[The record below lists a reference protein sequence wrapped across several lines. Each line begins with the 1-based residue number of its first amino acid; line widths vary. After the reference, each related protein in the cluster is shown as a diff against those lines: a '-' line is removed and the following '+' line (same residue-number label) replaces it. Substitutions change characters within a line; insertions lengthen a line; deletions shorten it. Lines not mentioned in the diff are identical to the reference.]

1 MDMPSKKE
9 KGTNKIG
16 AKEKQTRKPTLAGVL
31 LLMVFLILGVEG
43 AISSIMI
50 PELIERPLVLHFAI
64 VHKGMII
71 GRVIDDE
78 TSQGLEGVKVAIA
91 KYSTQTDAE
100 GNFVLEDI
108 PIGLTVVGIKEM
120 IVSKDSYITTRVRV
134 GILPETYAQESQFQ
148 ANETIRLARGK
159 GITPSIEGKSM
170 RAVKAFLE
178 VYKFYGGFS
187 IVGAIFAFV
196 AAIGAIERKFYTLI
210 IVSSLLGLL
219 TLIFRGMSISFSFYL
234 VICFIS
240 LILILLSKNEF
251 FQLQSRSQKT

>member
-31 LLMVFLILGVEG
+31 LLIVFLILGVEG
-43 AISSIMI
+43 AISFIMI
-50 PELIERPLVLHFAI
+50 PELIEKPLVLPFAI

-78 TSQGLEGVKVAIA
+78 TSEGLEGVRVAID

-100 GNFVLEDI
+100 GNFVLKNI
-108 PIGLTVVGIKEM
+108 PIGLTVVGAKEM
-120 IVSKDSYITTRVRV
+120 TVSKDSYIITRVRV
-134 GILPETYAQESQFQ
+134 GILPETYAQDPQFQ

-159 GITPSIEGKSM
+159 GITPLIEGKSM

-178 VYKFYGGFS
+178 VYKFFGGFS
-187 IVGAIFAFV
+187 IVGAIFAFA

-219 TLIFRGMSISFSFYL
+219 ALILGGMSISLSFCPVL
-234 VICFIS
+234 IFFS
-240 LILILLSKNEF
+240 LILILLSKDEF
-251 FQLQSRSQKT
+251 FQV